1 MCLKE
6 AGAVAKIN
14 YPVFRR
20 AIEHVISDL
29 DEFRFEDIKNRIA
42 STYARLL
49 VAGNHMNSGQA
60 SHHARAKVRK
70 DVVGRIINQNIKT
83 HRGLEKQLMMMVL
96 NDRSQFLR
104 EWRKKNELGK
114 VFKGKQPIRKLRI
127 GKMP

>member
-1 MCLKE
+1 MNWENVLKRS
-6 AGAVAKIN
+6 GAVAKIN

-83 HRGLEKQLMMMVL
+83 HKGIRKTI
-96 NDRSQFLR
+96 NDDGIKRQVA
-104 EWRKKNELGK
+104 
-114 VFKGKQPIRKLRI
+114 VFKRVEEEE
-127 GKMP
+127 